1 MRKWLKE
8 LREDNKMSQTKAAS
22 ALGVSQGFW
31 SLIENGERQK
41 KMSLELAQKIS
52 DVFDVS
58 IDEILK
64 NESEE

>member
-1 MRKWLKE
+1 
-8 LREDNKMSQTKAAS
+8 MSQTKAAS